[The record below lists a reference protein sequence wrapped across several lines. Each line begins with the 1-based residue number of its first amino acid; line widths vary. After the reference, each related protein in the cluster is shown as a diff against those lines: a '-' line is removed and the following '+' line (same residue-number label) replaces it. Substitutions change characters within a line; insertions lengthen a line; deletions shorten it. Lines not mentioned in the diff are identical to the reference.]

1 MRPVQIVAVAMC
13 VVINMLD
20 GFDVLVMAFTAPVI
34 ATEWSLDPQS
44 LGVLFS
50 AGLFGMAAGSLFIA
64 PLADRIG
71 RRNIILLCLVV
82 ISLGML
88 ASAFTDSVIE
98 LATTRIMTG
107 LGIGG
112 MLASITTI
120 TAEYSSQQRQGFAIA
135 LVQSGY
141 PIGATIGGTIAAF
154 LIVFYGWRSVF
165 LFGATCSALMIPLV
179 LRFLPESLEYLM
191 LRKPDKALTKVNKL
205 LQQLDQPQLD
215 SLPQQDTVE
224 KPSVFTLTSAPLR
237 TATLLLWC
245 AFFMVMLS
253 FYFVLSWTPTLL
265 ADAGLRV
272 EEGISGA
279 VLMNIGGVIGGV
291 SLGYLSSRFSP
302 HKLTGL
308 YMILCALFMTVFGL
322 LEVSVV
328 LMLLL
333 GFVIGFFVFGSMIGL
348 YSIAPGLY
356 GTAVRNTGMGW
367 AIGIGRIGAIIG
379 PSAAGLLLARGW
391 TGADCFLAFSV
402 PLLIAMVAV
411 LLLKTQIK
419 ESKGSESE
427 ISPETIKSAQ

>member
-1 MRPVQIVAVAMC
+1 
-13 VVINMLD
+13 
-20 GFDVLVMAFTAPVI
+20 
-34 ATEWSLDPQS
+34 
-44 LGVLFS
+44 
-50 AGLFGMAAGSLFIA
+50 
-64 PLADRIG
+64 
-71 RRNIILLCLVV
+71 
-82 ISLGML
+82 
-88 ASAFTDSVIE
+88 
-98 LATTRIMTG
+98 
-107 LGIGG
+107 
-112 MLASITTI
+112 
-120 TAEYSSQQRQGFAIA
+120 
-135 LVQSGY
+135 
-141 PIGATIGGTIAAF
+141 
-154 LIVFYGWRSVF
+154 
-165 LFGATCSALMIPLV
+165 
-179 LRFLPESLEYLM
+179 M